1 MRDPQ
6 GLRDLPCRLHL
17 LTSPSPLSPLLTRPS
32 FSCLSALPDALCPRT
47 FAPVV
52 PSAYPTRT
60 RCRPGRLSGAGT
72 SRLRSSVVPAPSVW
86 PGSTR
91 VSATPTLPR
100 GCLGPEPPRG
110 DPSLHPLPGS
120 SPPPPRCLSLVP
132 AFPVPFRVREIG
144 EGFWGTAPSLSDSAR
159 ACAVKVSSGVHG
171 PHRDGCPVHSAAALS
186 DPGDRRGEHVP
197 RVTPPA

>member
-1 MRDPQ
+1 MRSRKSGPRASLAEVLLPALESSSRSTCT
-6 GLRDLPCRLHL
+6 GAEVSLRPTPPCLMRSEVWPAEIA
-17 LTSPSPLSPLLTRPS
+17 T
-32 FSCLSALPDALCPRT
+32 
-47 FAPVV
+47 
-52 PSAYPTRT
+52 PTRT

-159 ACAVKVSSGVHG
+159 AWAVKVSSRVHG